1 MKKFLALILS
11 FLMVF
16 MLVSCK
22 EDDITS
28 IINNFITTT
37 EDKSGQPTT
46 TADPSVQTTTQAP
59 VVQTTTAG
67 GEAGTTT
74 TRPSSQGGE
83 GEVPTDS
90 RFVNKKLVTITVET
104 TPSNSEA
111 NEVYLNSYASLF
123 MDGTFE
129 LVATYYGVTRVLVGT
144 YTISADDL
152 VATLT
157 SLKTWD
163 SQEGYGGIEDAFE
176 QTTITYSEGKYYIQ
190 FTNGLIFKLTLDDG
204 GEQPVHFDLPND
216 PNAQGDAKYHVTEE
230 LWNSIMFNHALL
242 GMDQNYTLSYPI
254 YYGAL
259 VNSVIKKDGV
269 KIELVG
275 EPYSTFYDVKSATN
289 ADYYYFDSTTS
300 NTWKKQNMAFDAVF
314 SFEENT
320 GVLPIDFEDMSFS
333 SSSEYYYKSSF
344 RKYYDKEND
353 PTNYVD
359 YSNIKVYF
367 LNNVLQKITYTSLGQ
382 NFVFEYTNIGT
393 TTVTLPTLSGG
404 VDVNDYLNEL
414 YNKQFAFKEATG
426 SNMSNAEKPTYEGAT
441 LSFFKNEN
449 KAEFAMIHTF
459 FNGAV
464 EDGNTTLIGQFSLRK
479 NSYNINNNDPYI
491 IGDFKLS
498 TSIYNGNAFDISS
511 ENESMPFRYFI
522 DSKTIRLQ
530 LDDGQF
536 LWFDVTTKTPV
547 ESVIPEPSKT
557 IKYMLGDGTEFELE
571 VGEDGLGVISDFTCD
586 AYTTITFMINYEPI
600 SGIAL
605 DATVPYTTAYATN
618 GTIMFYKAGTYD
630 IELDTLTNTVYITG
644 EIAVSADSFLIMDYN
659 METTYKFVS
668 NPENSDEIMATGIGV
683 SNAEMP
689 YQIVKDYDW
698 FEGLTIAR
706 ESADYAQLM
715 RGTELSII
723 QFKATGTYNVY
734 LNTETLVLRV
744 EVAS

>member
-1 MKKFLALILS
+1 
-11 FLMVF
+11 
-16 MLVSCK
+16 
-22 EDDITS
+22 
-28 IINNFITTT
+28 
-37 EDKSGQPTT
+37 
-46 TADPSVQTTTQAP
+46 
-59 VVQTTTAG
+59 
-67 GEAGTTT
+67 
-74 TRPSSQGGE
+74 
-83 GEVPTDS
+83 
-90 RFVNKKLVTITVET
+90 
-104 TPSNSEA
+104 
-111 NEVYLNSYASLF
+111 

-144 YTISADDL
+144 YTISSDDL

-163 SQEGYGGIEDAFE
+163 SAEGYGGIEDAFE

-190 FTNGLIFKLTLDDG
+190 FTNGLVFKLTLDDG
-204 GEQPVHFDLPND
+204 GEQPIHFDLPND

-242 GMDQNYTLSYPI
+242 GMDQNYTLSYP

-300 NTWKKQNMAFDAVF
+300 NTWKKQNMGFDAVF

-320 GVLPIDFEDMSFS
+320 GVLPIEFEDMSFS
-333 SSSEYYYKSSF
+333 SSSEYYFKSSF

-404 VDVNDYLNEL
+404 VNVNDYLNEL
-414 YNKQFAFKEATG
+414 YNKQFSFKEATG
-426 SNMSNAEKPTYEGAT
+426 SNIDDEEKPAYNGST

-449 KAEFAMIHTF
+449 KAELFIPKAYM
-459 FNGAV
+459 
-464 EDGNTTLIGQFSLRK
+464 DGEIVDSSSLLVGTFSLRK
-479 NSYNINNNDPYI
+479 DSYNLNNNDPYI
-491 IGDFKLS
+491 VGDIKA
-498 TSIYNGNAFDISS
+498 TVVVYDGTVMNMTMT
-511 ENESMPFRYFI
+511 MPFRYFI
-522 DSKTIRLQ
+522 NSKTIRLQ

-571 VGEDGLGVISDFTCD
+571 VGEDGLGVISDFTCE

-600 SGIAL
+600 SSIAL
-605 DATVPYTTAYATN
+605 DATVPYTTAYAIN
-618 GTIMFYKAGTYD
+618 GTIMFYNAGTYD

-659 METTYKFVS
+659 QEETYEFVS

-683 SNAEMP
+683 SDAEMP

-723 QFKATGTYNVY
+723 QFNATGTYNVY

-744 EVAS
+744 EKAS